1 LRDFS
6 ANLRRTLTR
15 REGRKPYTSWSI
27 RVPCPGGSAASTVGC
42 GVRVPSAAAPFCT
55 SGTLGALVGGD
66 WTGTGAD
73 TGETFIKNIL
83 FAASDTGR
91 IEPNDV

>member
-1 LRDFS
+1 
-6 ANLRRTLTR
+6 
-15 REGRKPYTSWSI
+15 
-27 RVPCPGGSAASTVGC
+27 
-42 GVRVPSAAAPFCT
+42 
-55 SGTLGALVGGD
+55 LGALVGGD

-91 IEPNDV
+91 IEANDV